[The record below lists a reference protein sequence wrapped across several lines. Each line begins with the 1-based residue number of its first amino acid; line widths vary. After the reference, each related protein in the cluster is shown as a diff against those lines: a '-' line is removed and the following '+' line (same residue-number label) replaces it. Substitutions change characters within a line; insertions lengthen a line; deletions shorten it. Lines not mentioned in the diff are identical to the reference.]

1 MLKSFLMILPFK
13 VCRWAARAKK
23 LNPKSTEVFHVTL
36 MFEGEKTP
44 VFWLG
49 LVVFGYSVFQFCNAI
64 WQIVY
69 SFLILP
75 ATYPQQFL
83 PSGSTSYTDYLRLVS
98 FSQSVV
104 PCIIS
109 GIIFLI
115 VGLTI
120 MRAGVRKPQ
129 KSPQE
134 EQTQAES

>member
-1 MLKSFLMILPFK
+1 MIPPFK
-13 VCRWAARAKK
+13 VCRWDSARGKK
-23 LNPKSTEVFHVTL
+23 LNPKSTEVFSVTL
-36 MFEGEKTP
+36 LFEGEKTP
-44 VFWLG
+44 VFWFG

-83 PSGSTSYTDYLRLVS
+83 PSGSTSYTDYLRLISV
-98 FSQSVV
+98 SQSVV
-104 PCIIS
+104 PSVIS

-129 KSPQE
+129 ESLQE
-134 EQTQAES
+134 KQTEAAT